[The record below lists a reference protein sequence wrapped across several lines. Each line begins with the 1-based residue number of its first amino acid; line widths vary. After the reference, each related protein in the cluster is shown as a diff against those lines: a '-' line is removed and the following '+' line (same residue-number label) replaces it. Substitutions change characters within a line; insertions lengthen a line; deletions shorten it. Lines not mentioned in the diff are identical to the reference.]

1 MNLLIVSTNR
11 WDYGGAEKVLYLL
24 LTQRNREVYSP
35 TLIISHQGH
44 FASMLQESN
53 IDYEVMDFSSYPT
66 ALRDMKRFFSRSEQ
80 AYDAVLCNS
89 SMAARVVGLL
99 KPWHRLSV
107 MYYAH
112 GRRGFLSHCLLQ
124 AFSDRIAAVSR
135 FIATSFPSS
144 AAPGMTVIHNGIP
157 ISPPVPP
164 GGRDDA
170 LSVLKQTLGLSGG
183 PVVGSVGRLSR
194 VKGYHDLVAAFPA
207 VLSRHPQAHLLIVGD
222 GGEREELESLAARCG
237 ISENT
242 VFTGFQSDVAPY
254 FSLLDIFVLPSTWQE
269 PFGLVLIEA
278 MAAYLPVVA
287 TSVGGVPEI
296 VLDGETGLLV
306 KPNRPDELAAAVNT
320 LLDDSHRAAYM
331 GRAGRG
337 RAENLFN
344 INLMVRKF
352 EDALRSMAEPN
363 DNPCL

>member
-1 MNLLIVSTNR
+1 
-11 WDYGGAEKVLYLL
+11 
-24 LTQRNREVYSP
+24 
-35 TLIISHQGH
+35 
-44 FASMLQESN
+44 
-53 IDYEVMDFSSYPT
+53 
-66 ALRDMKRFFSRSEQ
+66 
-80 AYDAVLCNS
+80 
-89 SMAARVVGLL
+89 
-99 KPWHRLSV
+99 
-107 MYYAH
+107 
-112 GRRGFLSHCLLQ
+112 
-124 AFSDRIAAVSR
+124 
-135 FIATSFPSS
+135 
-144 AAPGMTVIHNGIP
+144 MTVIHNGIP